1 MTSHSPDPH
10 DALPPNDYQ
19 PSVMHRAGLVIWAVG
34 LLACG
39 GETANQGDTTAT
51 AAAPSVSGT
60 APADA
65 CELLPAAD
73 ASTVFGETVRDSV
86 ALLMSEGDR
95 ILSQCNYASASN
107 PVVGS
112 LMIRRSAPG
121 ETVEQGSKG
130 AREAMTQSGGTIE
143 DVPGLGAAAFWGSGQ
158 LHVWTDNGWYLIAS
172 PSASG
177 GLAQARAMVEK
188 AITRL

>member
-1 MTSHSPDPH
+1 MTSRTPSRHS
-10 DALPPNDYQ
+10 ALPNGPL
-19 PSVMHRAGLVIWAVG
+19 GLTIRRVAVVFSTSL

-39 GETANQGDTTAT
+39 GGESADRTDTSAMPTVS
-51 AAAPSVSGT
+51 AAGPS
-60 APADA
+60 DA

-130 AREAMTQSGGTIE
+130 AREAMTQSGGTVE
-143 DVPGLGAAAFWGSGQ
+143 DVPGLGAAAFWVSGQ

-177 GLAQARAMVEK
+177 GLTQARAMVEK
-188 AITRL
+188 AIARL

>member
-1 MTSHSPDPH
+1 MTVRTPSRWS
-10 DALPPNDYQ
+10 ALPND
-19 PSVMHRAGLVIWAVG
+19 RLRLTILRVG
-34 LLACG
+34 VACSTSLLLACG
-39 GETANQGDTTAT
+39 GGESSETDT
-51 AAAPSVSGT
+51 AATSASPTVSAAGPS
-60 APADA
+60 DA

-86 ALLMSEGDR
+86 ALLMNDGDR
-95 ILSQCNYASASN
+95 ILSQCNYASASS

-130 AREAMTQSGGTIE
+130 AREAMTQSGGTVE
-143 DVPGLGAAAFWGSGQ
+143 DVPGLGAAAFWGSNQ

-172 PSASG
+172 PAASG
-177 GLAQARAMVEK
+177 GLTQARAMVEK
-188 AITRL
+188 AIARL